1 MPIGDSKA
9 QKYVIEEFVRR
20 TIGRSLVRET
30 KFDTGTERGQITSG
44 VQKLYDWWH
53 QRKPYV
59 RLVSN
64 AVPHPEASKL
74 TEEWTQSQIVFGGEP
89 TEKTRFN
96 HILYGGVGFFNP
108 DLDSGVGLGHTFND
122 MYGGSVLNFNG
133 PDVIEAEKGGTFGG
147 TQTDTFMKPPP
158 GITNVDVSYKGDKGA
173 LKKATISFKC
183 YSLGDLERLEKLY
196 MYPGMK
202 LLLEWGWSK
211 NTANPSGDFTH
222 QPIPLVEL
230 DDETLKNVGE
240 VHRLLSANRKNSGG
254 CADGMMG
261 TVTNFSWSINEDL
274 SFTCTTNITDI
285 GDSIFTSNVN
295 SPKINKKTGDTEAE
309 DDKGFTL
316 AQALDD
322 IENQIEAAGRKDP
335 NEIGKATIKFT
346 NTLDSMDVTFFRL
359 ARGTTSKL
367 SSDSPKTTKRRRCYI
382 KFGDVVDQLLNRL
395 YMISSTDTQ
404 AETNSKKTTA
414 HAMFSIGGALSEG
427 KINVTTVVGEND
439 DKEQAEL
446 PVTVISNHEYLVSTD
461 PDVCLLPGQIGAAP
475 YDVEGELGKKRFNTV
490 APSGLDADDT
500 VKFAITA
507 DQAKSLCGW
516 GEEADGPDGFDES
529 KKTAGL
535 LANIFVNTD
544 MLQDIV
550 ASSNSVSDFLNSIT
564 MKINTA
570 CGNIWAFSW
579 TMTDEHPG
587 VMTCMDRN
595 FYWDG
600 KLTAIEMPV
609 SHLSGIIKNLS
620 IKSSINSNTANALFI
635 ASNSSKTGEQIEKSK
650 LITKGLIPLDV
661 DFSMD
666 GISGVQFGTSFAID
680 YLPSRYRALTYLF
693 AFNVN
698 HSINPTNWDTTVTCK
713 FRFATKANGY
723 KKIYLSEI
731 GKNELTSL
739 NIKEESSGANFLDN
753 VISKIEQD
761 VSGAGVGSDIVTDN
775 EEVQGIMPQSVFQ
788 SLDAQGVTIGA
799 KSGDPG
805 KGGIEASEVQEDVE
819 TRDEL
824 AERFAAELAK
834 IYHKGT
840 KDANESV
847 SNAYAI
853 LTKIIYMP
861 DK

>member
-1 MPIGDSKA
+1 
-9 QKYVIEEFVRR
+9 
-20 TIGRSLVRET
+20 
-30 KFDTGTERGQITSG
+30 
-44 VQKLYDWWH
+44 
-53 QRKPYV
+53 
-59 RLVSN
+59 
-64 AVPHPEASKL
+64 
-74 TEEWTQSQIVFGGEP
+74 
-89 TEKTRFN
+89 
-96 HILYGGVGFFNP
+96 
-108 DLDSGVGLGHTFND
+108 
-122 MYGGSVLNFNG
+122 
-133 PDVIEAEKGGTFGG
+133 
-147 TQTDTFMKPPP
+147 
-158 GITNVDVSYKGDKGA
+158 
-173 LKKATISFKC
+173 
-183 YSLGDLERLEKLY
+183 
-196 MYPGMK
+196 
-202 LLLEWGWSK
+202 
-211 NTANPSGDFTH
+211 
-222 QPIPLVEL
+222 
-230 DDETLKNVGE
+230 
-240 VHRLLSANRKNSGG
+240 
-254 CADGMMG
+254 
-261 TVTNFSWSINEDL
+261 
-274 SFTCTTNITDI
+274 
-285 GDSIFTSNVN
+285 
-295 SPKINKKTGDTEAE
+295 
-309 DDKGFTL
+309 
-316 AQALDD
+316 
-322 IENQIEAAGRKDP
+322 
-335 NEIGKATIKFT
+335 
-346 NTLDSMDVTFFRL
+346 MDVTFFRI

-404 AETNSKKTTA
+404 AETNSKKTIA
-414 HAMFSIGGALSEG
+414 HAMFSIGGALQDG
-427 KINVTTVVGEND
+427 KISVTTVVGEND

-446 PVTVISNHEYLVSTD
+446 PVSVISNHEYLVSTD
-461 PDVCLLPGQIGAAP
+461 PDVCLLPGQIGSAP

-490 APSGLDADDT
+490 APSVLDADDT
-500 VKFAITA
+500 IKFAITT

-544 MLQDIV
+544 MLQDVV
-550 ASSNSVSDFLNSIT
+550 ASSNSVSDFLNAIT
-564 MKINTA
+564 RKVNTA

-609 SHLSGIIKNLS
+609 SNLSGIIKNLS

-650 LITKGLIPLDV
+650 LITKGLIPLDI

-680 YLPSRYRALTYLF
+680 YLPSRYKAMTYLF

-713 FRFATKANGY
+713 FRFATKSNGY
-723 KKIYLSEI
+723 KKILLSEI
-731 GKNELTSL
+731 AQNNETSL
-739 NIKEESSGANFLDN
+739 KIGEEALGPNFLDN
-753 VISKIEQD
+753 VLAKIEVD
-761 VSGAGVGSDIVTDN
+761 VDQAGVGGDIVTDN
-775 EEVQGIMPQSVFQ
+775 EEVQGIMPQSIFQ
-788 SLDAQGVTIGA
+788 SLDAQGITIGA

-805 KGGIEASEVQEDVE
+805 KGGIESTEVQEDIE

-840 KDANESV
+840 KEANESV

-861 DK
+861 DE